1 MSSESEEF
9 RQDLLGLVD
18 TFVTDTSEVKTMMVR
33 LTDQIESMEE
43 DLRYMNKVVR
53 DGNGR
58 PPLITRM
65 ELLEQRL
72 SQIETIMGKVA
83 DRWWQVIV
91 AATPGLL
98 ALVLGTGML

>member
-9 RQDLLGLVD
+9 RQDLLSLVD
-18 TFVTDTSEVKTMMVR
+18 TFVSDTAEVKGMMVR

-43 DLRYMNKVVR
+43 DLGYMNKVVR

-58 PPLITRM
+58 PPMITRM

-72 SQIETIMGKVA
+72 AQIENMMSKVA
-83 DRWWQVIV
+83 DRWWQVIA

-98 ALVLGTGML
+98 ALVLGTGMV

>member
-9 RQDLLGLVD
+9 RRDLLGLVD
-18 TFVTDTSEVKTMMVR
+18 TFVSDTAEVKGMMVR

-43 DLRYMNKVVR
+43 DLGYMNKVVR

-58 PPLITRM
+58 PPMITRM

-72 SQIETIMGKVA
+72 AQIETLMGKVA

-98 ALVLGTGML
+98 ALLLGTNLM

>member
-9 RQDLLGLVD
+9 RRDLLNLVD
-18 TFVTDTSEVKTMMVR
+18 TFVSDTAEVKGMMVR
-33 LTDQIESMEE
+33 LTDQMESMEE
-43 DLRYMNKVVR
+43 DLGYMNKVVR

-72 SQIETIMGKVA
+72 AQIEKA
-83 DRWWQVIV
+83 SDRWWQVWV
-91 AATPGLL
+91 AAVPGVV
-98 ALVLGTGML
+98 ALISGIII

>member
-9 RQDLLGLVD
+9 RRDLLGLVD
-18 TFVTDTSEVKTMMVR
+18 TFVSDTAEVKTMMVR
-33 LTDQIESMEE
+33 LTDQIESMED

-72 SQIETIMGKVA
+72 SQIETLITKVA
-83 DRWWQVIV
+83 DRWWQIIV

-98 ALVLGTGML
+98 ALILGTGMV

>member
-1 MSSESEEF
+1 VSSESDEF
-9 RQDLLGLVD
+9 RRDLLSLVD
-18 TFVTDTSEVKTMMVR
+18 TFVADTAEVKGMMIR
-33 LTDQIESMEE
+33 LSDQIESMEE
-43 DLRYMNKVVR
+43 DLGYMNKVVR

-65 ELLEQRL
+65 ELLEQRIA
-72 SQIETIMGKVA
+72 QIETLMAKVA

-98 ALVLGTGML
+98 ALVLGTGMV

>member
-9 RQDLLGLVD
+9 RRDLLGLVD
-18 TFVTDTSEVKTMMVR
+18 TFVADTAEVKGMMVR
-33 LTDQIESMEE
+33 LSDQIESMEE
-43 DLRYMNKVVR
+43 DLGYMNKVVR

-72 SQIETIMGKVA
+72 AQIEKAA
-83 DRWWQVIV
+83 DRWWQVWV
-91 AATPGLL
+91 AAVPGCRRFDFRTHPLRS
-98 ALVLGTGML
+98 

>member
-9 RQDLLGLVD
+9 RRDLLGLVD
-18 TFVTDTSEVKTMMVR
+18 TFVSDTAEVKGMMVR

-43 DLRYMNKVVR
+43 DLGYMNKVVR

-65 ELLEQRL
+65 ELEQRL
-72 SQIETIMGKVA
+72 LKLKS
-83 DRWWQVIV
+83 R
-91 AATPGLL
+91 
-98 ALVLGTGML
+98 